1 MGIFISRVKQKFMYW
16 QHLFFLLIYE
26 FYLCICQ
33 KHEIFFK
40 CEILSLILTINVLS
54 KLKYIYKY
62 ININKVMAILPLAQK
77 LHSGQISMPH
87 VLYREDDF
95 KIV

>member
-1 MGIFISRVKQKFMYW
+1 M
-16 QHLFFLLIYE
+16 
-26 FYLCICQ
+26 
-33 KHEIFFK
+33 
-40 CEILSLILTINVLS
+40 
-54 KLKYIYKY
+54 YKY
-62 ININKVMAILPLAQK
+62 IKINKVMAILPLAQK